1 MLLDDIAFAISKID
15 VLGKKLQRATMT
27 SYFRVDFQKQTDG
40 SARRTILNKVKSRKW
55 RMKVFLKGIYFINLM
70 GFLAAMIFVSVRQ
83 SDGYY
88 QCSSITVRLGR
99 DEVWEAAVV
108 EFQQTTPG
116 SVVTEEMVLVYSY
129 FNGVYVK
136 DDNRISEG
144 RPIYIE
150 RKKTAGSQPF
160 DDGPSPLVVGWNLTF
175 NAIEPAEIRYCEG
188 HWIFTHKYIRKSRRS
203 HLDDSDCNWLLR
215 SPATDEFD
223 LLDVDGKWQFWAGD
237 ISETEV
243 KISCDECEDN
253 SDCNLN
259 GICNSDGECE
269 CFVEDEVVFLG
280 THCEV
285 GKHSYLSSL
294 FIMHD
299 KQSALTYY
307 IILFCRLQ

>member
-1 MLLDDIAFAISKID
+1 M
-15 VLGKKLQRATMT
+15 
-27 SYFRVDFQKQTDG
+27 
-40 SARRTILNKVKSRKW
+40 
-55 RMKVFLKGIYFINLM
+55 
-70 GFLAAMIFVSVRQ
+70 
-83 SDGYY
+83 
-88 QCSSITVRLGR
+88 
-99 DEVWEAAVV
+99 
-108 EFQQTTPG
+108 
-116 SVVTEEMVLVYSY
+116 
-129 FNGVYVK
+129 
-136 DDNRISEG
+136 
-144 RPIYIE
+144 
-150 RKKTAGSQPF
+150 
-160 DDGPSPLVVGWNLTF
+160 TF

-223 LLDVDGKWQFWAGD
+223 LLDVDGKWQLWSGD

-243 KISCDECEDN
+243 NFICDECQDN

-299 KQSALTYY
+299 KQSALTCY
-307 IILFCRLQ
+307 ITLFCRLQ